1 MVEIIHS
8 SPPTPAVAPNQTSA
22 PAPQGSGPDLVSG
35 DAPQQSTNALPQPA
49 GAPEFLLPKF
59 KSVEEQARAYVELEK
74 TLGQRPAVAGI
85 QDPPAPAAPA
95 EAPKAPGTPIQKQ
108 LEAEFV
114 QTGQISAQSRAAFS
128 KATGLPES
136 FIDSHL
142 EYLTMREQRAVGEI
156 HTAVGGK
163 AVYEEM
169 TAWAA
174 QNLSQDEIQTY
185 NGAVY
190 SGDKNLAGFAVQGL
204 MAKYQ
209 QAMGRHPKFIAGRR
223 PTSAGVVPFQ
233 SADEWKIAM
242 RDPRYHAD
250 ESFRNEVADRLR
262 AGQELGLL

>member
-1 MVEIIHS
+1 MVEIIHT
-8 SPPTPAVAPNQTSA
+8 SPPTPSVEPA
-22 PAPQGSGPDLVSG
+22 PAPQPGQ
-35 DAPQQSTNALPQPA
+35 APAQEAGQQPSPAMQAPAPPA
-49 GAPEFLLPKF
+49 GGGIPAPEFLLPKF

-74 TLGQRPAVAGI
+74 TLGQRPAQAGI
-85 QDPPAPAAPA
+85 QEAPAAPA

-108 LEAEFV
+108 LEAEFS
-114 QTGQISAQSRAAFS
+114 QTGQISPQSRAAFS

-142 EYLTMREQRAVGEI
+142 EYLQMREQRAVGEI
-156 HTAVGGK
+156 HSAVGGK

-174 QNLSQDEIQTY
+174 QNLSPEEIQTY

-209 QAMGRHPKFIAGRR
+209 QSMGRHPKFIAGRR
-223 PTSAGVVPFQ
+223 PTQAGVVPFQ